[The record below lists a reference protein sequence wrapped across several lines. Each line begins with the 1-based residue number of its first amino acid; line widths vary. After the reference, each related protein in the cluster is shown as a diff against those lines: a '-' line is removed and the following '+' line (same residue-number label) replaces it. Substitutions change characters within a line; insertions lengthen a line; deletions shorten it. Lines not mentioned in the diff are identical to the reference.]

1 MQLNLSS
8 YIYIA
13 FYPYGQT
20 LRAAPKG
27 ISHSLME
34 SIYNLLV
41 LSLVFPSVCF
51 DKESCFYLHLSIG
64 QTFCRLHTK
73 MLGTL
78 HTYTAENTKQ
88 TQTIVK
94 NYLLSNLLMVWDRE
108 FQKYKNNPLFKT

>member
-1 MQLNLSS
+1 MQLNLSC

-13 FYPYGQT
+13 LYPCGRYQT

-88 TQTIVK
+88 TQTII
-94 NYLLSNLLMVWDRE
+94 NLLSNMLMVWDSE
-108 FQKYKNNPLFKT
+108 FKKYKKSSI